1 MTGMTPERLDA
12 IRANLPPADADLSRR
27 ERDAHDLLAE
37 VKRLRAGIEHLT
49 RTGYDHTPDCVRE
62 TELDDDFW
70 HPDCGRC
77 WEDSLHDLLNPT
89 GGETRE

>member
-1 MTGMTPERLDA
+1 MTGMTPERLDL
-12 IRANLPPADADLSRR
+12 IRDRIDHTGYAPWKNVVS
-27 ERDAHDLLAE
+27 DLLDE
-37 VKRLRAGIEHLT
+37 VERLRAGIEHLT

-77 WEDSLHDLLNPT
+77 WEDSLHALLNPT
-89 GGETRE
+89 EGETHE